1 MAAMTYEEYR
11 SYDAVGLAELVAR
24 GEVSPAEL
32 LDTAIARADRVDSRL
47 NAIVRR
53 MDDLARRQTADTLS
67 GPFAGV
73 PFLLKDLSQDY
84 AGVPTGSGSRSLQR
98 HSASRHSVVVQRW
111 LDAGLVIFGK
121 TATSEFGT
129 KAVTEPKATGVTR
142 NPWNLAHTPGG
153 SSGGAAAAVAAGI
166 VPMAG
171 ASDGGGSIRI
181 PAACCGIFGLKPGRG
196 LVPSGPDRAEALSGA
211 ATDGVVSRTVRD
223 TAAMLDVLT
232 RTPDLGGPYLP
243 AVPDTPYAELARR
256 TPPRLRIGF
265 TTRSPLGTPV
275 DAEAVTAVEQ
285 AAALLD
291 KLGHDVEPADPGI
304 DGVALARDFMTMWSA
319 QTAATIDQIKE
330 FTGARDR
337 EFEVDNRLLAAA
349 ARGLRA
355 ADYAM
360 SRERWNI
367 HTRALAAFHERFDL
381 LLTPTLARPP
391 VRVGELAT
399 PPLLRLGGE
408 LLLRLRLTGIA
419 TKTKLW
425 NDQILANLAPVP
437 FTQLANITGRPAMS
451 VPLHRTASGL
461 PLGVQFVGGLG
472 SEPTLL
478 ALATQLEAEHPW
490 AQDEPVL

>member
-1 MAAMTYEEYR
+1 
-11 SYDAVGLAELVAR
+11 
-24 GEVSPAEL
+24 
-32 LDTAIARADRVDSRL
+32 
-47 NAIVRR
+47 
-53 MDDLARRQTADTLS
+53 
-67 GPFAGV
+67 
-73 PFLLKDLSQDY
+73 
-84 AGVPTGSGSRSLQR
+84 
-98 HSASRHSVVVQRW
+98 
-111 LDAGLVIFGK
+111 
-121 TATSEFGT
+121 
-129 KAVTEPKATGVTR
+129 
-142 NPWNLAHTPGG
+142 
-153 SSGGAAAAVAAGI
+153 
-166 VPMAG
+166 
-171 ASDGGGSIRI
+171 
-181 PAACCGIFGLKPGRG
+181 
-196 LVPSGPDRAEALSGA
+196 
-211 ATDGVVSRTVRD
+211 
-223 TAAMLDVLT
+223 
-232 RTPDLGGPYLP
+232 
-243 AVPDTPYAELARR
+243 
-256 TPPRLRIGF
+256 
-265 TTRSPLGTPV
+265 
-275 DAEAVTAVEQ
+275 
-285 AAALLD
+285 
-291 KLGHDVEPADPGI
+291 
-304 DGVALARDFMTMWSA
+304 MTMWSA